1 MYFVCYHKKLY
12 RKKIKIL
19 YLHLCNLLL
28 LMYKKVKFIK
38 IYSLFL
44 IKNNNLMILLPI
56 IQLFSKI

>member
-1 MYFVCYHKKLY
+1 MYFVCYHKKLH

-44 IKNNNLMILLPI
+44 IKNNNLIILLPV
-56 IQLFSKI
+56 IQLFPKI